1 MNEPQIE
8 TPVEP
13 IAPPKPKRHARPNKR
28 KRAAKP
34 STADKPI
41 AGGQFAGVSA
51 TACPTACTAERC
63 VISTVNVCKHP
74 RKTGDGGC
82 GPITM
87 ENRRKVMKLIKHQQ
101 IELAE

>member
-8 TPVEP
+8 ASAEAP
-13 IAPPKPKRHARPNKR
+13 APPKPKRHARGNKR
-28 KRAAKP
+28 KARAKP

-41 AGGQFAGVSA
+41 AGGIFAGVSA
-51 TACPTACTAERC
+51 TACPSACTPDHC
-63 VISTVNVCKHP
+63 VISTVALCKHP

-82 GPITM
+82 GPITL
-87 ENRRKVMKLIKHQQ
+87 EKRRKVMKLIKHQI